1 MTRWR
6 VISVAFVVDTM
17 GIILAHQLQW
27 IKLINF
33 YSPAKRSE
41 ARWMFSVASVCL
53 SMCLCICTITSERL
67 NIGWS
72 NLAVRCIVQKSC
84 PSSNVKVKGQGHKG
98 QKMRIALLMPLSAY
112 EWYAIAVNSVQQQ
125 QTGPLR
131 GCHGCYAIVSSAS
144 SMPVGKSAHDV

>member
-1 MTRWR
+1 MIE
-6 VISVAFVVDTM
+6 ISWESLNGFALNSHGRLVWS
-17 GIILAHQLQW
+17 LAW
-27 IKLINF
+27 
-33 YSPAKRSE
+33 
-41 ARWMFSVASVCL
+41 
-53 SMCLCICTITSERL
+53 TSL
-67 NIGWS
+67 
-72 NLAVRCIVQKSC
+72 K
-84 PSSNVKVKGQGHKG
+84 VKVKGQGHKG